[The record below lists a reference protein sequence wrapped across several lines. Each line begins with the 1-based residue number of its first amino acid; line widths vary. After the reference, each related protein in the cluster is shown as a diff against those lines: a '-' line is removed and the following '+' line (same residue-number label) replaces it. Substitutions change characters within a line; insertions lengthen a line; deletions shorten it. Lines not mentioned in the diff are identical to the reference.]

1 MLTALVYTLFA
12 LRLNKHLSQQMISIF
27 VWLCCQYVYASQ
39 HCLFFLNL
47 VGISLLFVE
56 PGAMN
61 VIRFHFEPVRLS
73 INSGAKS
80 ECLLLLSTY
89 HLCFVLQTVESNNY
103 FNAEI
108 GKNQEWY
115 NNIRILYTLQPNCI
129 YIRLWIG
136 SSSIK
141 YCAI

>member
-1 MLTALVYTLFA
+1 
-12 LRLNKHLSQQMISIF
+12 MISIF

-108 GKNQEWY
+108 GKNDIMY
-115 NNIRILYTLQPNCI
+115 VFNTLQPNCI
-129 YIRLWIG
+129 YIFDYGWDHHPSNIALFEQ
-136 SSSIK
+136 K
-141 YCAI
+141 F